1 MVKCVFGKMHQLIFR
16 VIELFMNYFFI
27 LFFLCNELFTFPSPT
42 QHLQTAERA
51 RHFHNCESH
60 QERCPFPCP
69 YPLTVASPP
78 PLKLFPPGRQATEVA
93 LEKWT
98 RRASAEFPRVVSK
111 EETTRRQRS
120 AYYLRFIEDQQPI
133 NFNDFLCDKNLVR
146 SCKKISSTSTL
157 KNKTPLKHINS
168 TSSSINQ
175 PVVITESF
183 RLIVFEVLNLK
194 DLRKTRRKICHG
206 QHSASSKFDAVSNF

>member
-1 MVKCVFGKMHQLIFR
+1 MVKWVFGKMHQLIFR

-111 EETTRRQRS
+111 EEMTRR
-120 AYYLRFIEDQQPI
+120 
-133 NFNDFLCDKNLVR
+133 
-146 SCKKISSTSTL
+146 
-157 KNKTPLKHINS
+157 
-168 TSSSINQ
+168 
-175 PVVITESF
+175 
-183 RLIVFEVLNLK
+183 
-194 DLRKTRRKICHG
+194 
-206 QHSASSKFDAVSNF
+206 